1 MYRQVTES
9 VAQRVSNRSFDDP
22 PFVEALDVVFAGFFL
37 AVPRAIAAGG
47 TVPNSWAPLDDRRKS
62 RLFPLQFALAGMN
75 AHINHDLALA
85 LVKTCSQ
92 RGLDPNRGTVH
103 ADFVR
108 INDVLAE
115 LVRPLRQ
122 SFLDKELVRHGA
134 ALSPLADLLTNFS
147 MEKRRCRVVDHA
159 HVLGRPRSAVHPRGE
174 RTGTRGHSRPCEQAV
189 AHEVRSAGPHRRM
202 SNACGRGLSRRRGR
216 RCSPFRHVDETV
228 RARPGSVD
236 PRHKREQAH
245 WSC

>member
-1 MYRQVTES
+1 MTIAGAEPSTPIGRVIADLDRVRHQLPASDGIAVFIDMYRQVTES

-37 AVPRAIAAGG
+37 AVPRAIAAGR
-47 TVPNSWAPLDDRRKS
+47 TVPNSWAPLVDRRKA

-147 MEKRRCRVVDHA
+147 MEKARDA
-159 HVLGRPRSAVHPRGE
+159 AWSTALTFWAVRDLPFIPE
-174 RTGTRGHSRPCEQAV
+174 ASEQAL
-189 AHEVRSAGPHRRM
+189 AGTV
-202 SNACGRGLSRRRGR
+202 GLVSKQLLTR
-216 RCSPFRHVDETV
+216 F
-228 RARPGSVD
+228 D
-236 PRHKREQAH
+236 PLGHIDG
-245 WSC
+245 